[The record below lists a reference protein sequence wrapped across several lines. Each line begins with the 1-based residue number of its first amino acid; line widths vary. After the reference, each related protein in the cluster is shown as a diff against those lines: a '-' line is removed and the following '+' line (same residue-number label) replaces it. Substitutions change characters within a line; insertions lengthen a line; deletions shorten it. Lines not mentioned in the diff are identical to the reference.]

1 MKNIFPYLPVL
12 ERFFAMQGE
21 RWFANVQP
29 RNQSWRKPESGD
41 MWQFLKYS
49 IFLFTHSFF
58 PYSLRTV
65 SNASLHP
72 QSFFPT
78 ALAYSDQLPSQPLME
93 LHLVSLSGLGHSVSF
108 SLLCSLVVWCTPVT
122 SAAGG
127 WVLCWWRGRPSIG
140 KITPLPYTE
149 FVSDSDPWRT
159 EQGQSFGIIKVR
171 TNHSQSI

>member
-1 MKNIFPYLPVL
+1 MKNILPYLPVL

-49 IFLFTHSFF
+49 LFLFTHSFF
-58 PYSLRTV
+58 SL
-65 SNASLHP
+65 
-72 QSFFPT
+72 FFKNGLQFFTSPT
-78 ALAYSDQLPSQPLME
+78 EFLPTTLAYSDQLPSQPLME
-93 LHLVSLSGLGHSVSF
+93 LYLVSLSGLGQSVSF

-127 WVLCWWRGRPSIG
+127 WVLCWWRGRPSIC

-159 EQGQSFGIIKVR
+159 EKGRSFGIRSSLK
-171 TNHSQSI
+171 NYK